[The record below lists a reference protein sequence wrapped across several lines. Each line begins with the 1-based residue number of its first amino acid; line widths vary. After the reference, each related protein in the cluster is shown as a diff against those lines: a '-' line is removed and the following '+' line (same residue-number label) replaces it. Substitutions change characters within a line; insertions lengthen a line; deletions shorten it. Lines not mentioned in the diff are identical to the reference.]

1 MLASGPEMA
10 QAPSCWRM
18 SNITGK
24 CGAGLLRRRLTQGS
38 NAGART
44 SERLTITRPIRT
56 ATCYGLTTAG
66 QLERWPAIPAELPR
80 LHTCPQNFHFIC
92 RQPNRRR
99 PMSIVRYRLVL
110 SGERSMNIT
119 CRRAII
125 SARAPN
131 ARGMNRSRVQRRGSR
146 PAIDDPPAGR
156 CRVGVP
162 TGRSALLRL
171 ERSKRIRKCV
181 DADAATSDTLARAAG
196 PRTAAHV
203 DEPTCLRIAANLL
216 REFGLNSLNRG
227 F

>member
-80 LHTCPQNFHFIC
+80 LHTCPQNFRLHLSATEPSAAHEHCTLSSGTVRRALDEYHLPPRDHF
-92 RQPNRRR
+92 RQSAQRERHEPQPSSAPRLAARNRR
-99 PMSIVRYRLVL
+99 PAGGAL
-110 SGERSMNIT
+110 SGWGTDRPLCTAQIGAVKAYQKV
-119 CRRAII
+119 CRR
-125 SARAPN
+125 
-131 ARGMNRSRVQRRGSR
+131 
-146 PAIDDPPAGR
+146 GR
-156 CRVGVP
+156 CHIGHVSE
-162 TGRSALLRL
+162 GR
-171 ERSKRIRKCV
+171 
-181 DADAATSDTLARAAG
+181 RAADG
-196 PRTAAHV
+196 CPR
-203 DEPTCLRIAANLL
+203 
-216 REFGLNSLNRG
+216 G
-227 F
+227 